1 MEHSANKQI
10 GLVFSGGG
18 AKGSYQ
24 IGVWKAL
31 RELGVESA
39 ITHVSGTSVGALNA
53 GFFAIGEFDRAVGAW
68 QALAAGDILD
78 VDTAKMDTLV
88 KKVGDLGVARAVVE
102 SALSLL
108 GTSRSGGIFSRERL
122 SRLIDKELDG
132 TAIQSSP
139 IRAYA
144 ACFDKSTMRAE
155 YFLLNAQESETI
167 KEILLASSAIPVMFE
182 SRAIGEKEYL
192 DGGLADNTP
201 IRPLYDAGVRNFI
214 VVHLSKSGVVDTQ
227 AYPDSHFLEIRSDR
241 DRGNFLTGTL
251 NFTQEAVQQGLDD
264 GYADAMHILQGRR
277 QASGAVP
284 SPSDSPIS

>member
-1 MEHSANKQI
+1 MENNDTKQI

-31 RELGVESA
+31 RELGVEPA

-53 GFFAIGEFDRAVGAW
+53 CFFAIGEFDRAVEAW
-68 QALAAGDILD
+68 KALVARDILD
-78 VDTAKMDTLV
+78 VDTGKADALV
-88 KKVGDLGVARAVVE
+88 KKVGDLGVSRTVVE

-108 GTSRSGGIFSRERL
+108 GRSRSGGIFSRERL

-132 TAIQSSP
+132 TAIQNSP

-144 ACFDKSTMRAE
+144 TCFDKSTMGAE
-155 YFLLNAQESETI
+155 YFLLNVQQRETI

-182 SRAIGEKEYL
+182 SHTIGEKEYL
-192 DGGLADNTP
+192 DGGLVDNTP

-214 VVHLSKSGVVDTQ
+214 VVHLTKTNVVDRQ
-227 AYPDSHFLEIRSDR
+227 AYPNSHFLEIRSDQ
-241 DRGNFLTGTL
+241 DRGNFFSGTL
-251 NFTQEAVQQGLDD
+251 NFTQKAVQQGLDD

-284 SPSDSPIS
+284 APSDPPL